1 MDKREWD
8 ALYTSHQNWKEFVCE
23 LIDKKE
29 IQDENTIHRIRNEIQ
44 EIDQLLEKLEDDWK
58 R

>member
-23 LIDKKE
+23 LIEKKE
-29 IQDENTIHRIRNEIQ
+29 IQDKSTIHRIQNEIQ
-44 EIDQLLEKLEDDWK
+44 EIDQLLAKLEVDWK
-58 R
+58 C

>member
-1 MDKREWD
+1 MDKKEWD

>member
-8 ALYTSHQNWKEFVCE
+8 TLYTSHQNWKEFVCE
-23 LIDKKE
+23 LIEKKE
-29 IQDENTIHRIRNEIQ
+29 IQDESTIHRIQNEIQ
-44 EIDQLLEKLEDDWK
+44 EIDQLLAKLEDDWK